1 MPKILEVSDLTV
13 SYGGKEIL
21 SNINMN
27 LEQGEILGI
36 VGESG
41 SGKTTLLKAILGILP
56 VSGTIECGNI
66 TLFKKCIKKLNKE
79 ELRSLRG
86 KDVAIIFQN
95 PGTYLNPIKIIST
108 QFVEVIMNHK
118 YISKSEANELIR
130 STILKMNLPNPDRIM
145 KSYPFELSGGMLQR
159 VCIAM
164 AMALH
169 PKIILAD
176 EPTSALDVSISRV
189 IVEEMMKLRET
200 EGTSFIVVTHD
211 IGIAAHIADRIVV
224 MKNGKIVEMGKPN
237 DVVTD
242 PKDDYTKLLIG
253 AIPLLGGLH

>member
-1 MPKILEVSDLTV
+1 MPKVLEVNDLTV
-13 SYGGKEIL
+13 SYGGQKIL
-21 SNINMN
+21 NNINMD

-41 SGKTTLLKAILGILP
+41 SGKTTLLKAILDILP
-56 VSGTIECGNI
+56 ASGTIECGNI
-66 TLFKKCIKKLNKE
+66 TLCEKCIKKLDKE
-79 ELRSLRG
+79 ELRNLRG
-86 KDVAIIFQN
+86 KDIAMIFQN
-95 PGTYLNPIKIIST
+95 PGNYLNPIKKIST
-108 QFVEVIMNHK
+108 QFVETIMSHK
-118 YISKSEANELIR
+118 DISRSEANELIR
-130 STILKMNLPNPDRIM
+130 LTILKMNLPNPDRIIR
-145 KSYPFELSGGMLQR
+145 SYPFELSGGMLQR

-164 AMALH
+164 AMVLH

-189 IVEEMMKLRET
+189 IVEEMMKLRDT

-224 MKNGKIVEMGKPN
+224 MKNGKIVEIGKPN
-237 DVVTD
+237 NIVID

-253 AIPLLGGLH
+253 AIPSLRGLN

>member
-1 MPKILEVSDLTV
+1 
-13 SYGGKEIL
+13 
-21 SNINMN
+21 
-27 LEQGEILGI
+27 
-36 VGESG
+36 
-41 SGKTTLLKAILGILP
+41 
-56 VSGTIECGNI
+56 
-66 TLFKKCIKKLNKE
+66 
-79 ELRSLRG
+79 
-86 KDVAIIFQN
+86 
-95 PGTYLNPIKIIST
+95 
-108 QFVEVIMNHK
+108 MNHK

-159 VCIAM
+159 VYIAM

-189 IVEEMMKLRET
+189 IVEEMMKLRDT

-211 IGIAAHIADRIVV
+211 IGIAAHIADRIIV